1 MNKPL
6 SRRLF
11 GKAMAAVPLAV
22 SEAPKLAAQSM
33 ANSAGLLGSAVQT
46 ASINYPKD
54 AAVPMSDV
62 EWKAQ
67 RRKELQAII
76 DGKDDDY
83 ERDVRSGA
91 PYVAHH
97 YDSLKSIS
105 PGMRAVLFHRENARR
120 AKLDRISWAQRE
132 LANLVRKFF

>member
-11 GKAMAAVPLAV
+11 GKAMAAFPLAV
-22 SEAPKLAAQSM
+22 SEAPKLAGQSM
-33 ANSAGLLGSAVQT
+33 ANSATTMSTSLSGLST
-46 ASINYPKD
+46 KDYPP
-54 AAVPMSDV
+54 VPMPDE
-62 EWKAQ
+62 EWRHH

-76 DGKDDDY
+76 DGKDDDFNR
-83 ERDVRSGA
+83 EINGA